1 MKIYSIPTPDKL
13 REIAES
19 VKWNKDYRTVM
30 SFANHWDR
38 SSKNIK
44 VTLEFGKSAAI
55 YREEDGVR
63 TPMATIYTAAARDI
77 VKELTEV

>member
-13 REIAES
+13 RQVAES
-19 VKWNKDYRTVM
+19 AKWDRDYRNVM
-30 SFANHWDR
+30 AFANYWDR
-38 SSKNIK
+38 SNKTIK
-44 VTLEFGKSAAI
+44 VTLEFGEDAVI
-55 YREEDGVR
+55 YREEDGQK